1 MQGNRVPV
9 LRKLPAYELNT
20 AIDCQPSNSF
30 YNRWPVALFKQ
41 KWIFLQIWL
50 TFLFAFISVKHN
62 KLQMIHG
69 SYHIRQESSAKQ
81 SLSPEGQR
89 LQREQFDAAVSCVT
103 NTK

>member
-1 MQGNRVPV
+1 MASCIIQT
-9 LRKLPAYELNT
+9 K
-20 AIDCQPSNSF
+20 ID
-30 YNRWPVALFKQ
+30 
-41 KWIFLQIWL
+41 FLQIWL
-50 TFLFAFISVKHN
+50 TFSFAFISVKHN